1 MKAFVSYSF
10 RDSELYIITL
20 LFEQLRKS
28 GYIVDTAAYNYSNL
42 NLANNIKIQS
52 SDIFIGI
59 ITNDSNSVNHV
70 INEWNIAKQINI
82 KNILIIEDGVN
93 VQDPSSLN
101 FIRFNREN
109 PTPAINKLF
118 NINTPTNQHQPAKK
132 TNSDVEGAL
141 VAGGI
146 IVGIA
151 ALIALLSGGKK

>member
-28 GYIVDTAAYNYSNL
+28 GYKVETTAFNYSNL
-42 NLANNIKIQS
+42 NFSNNLKIQS

-59 ITNDSNSVNHV
+59 ITNDSNSINHV
-70 INEWNIAKQINI
+70 INEWNVAKQNNV

-93 VQDPSSLN
+93 VQEPSSLK
-101 FIRFNREN
+101 FIRINRQN
-109 PTPAINKLF
+109 PTNAINKLF
-118 NINTPTNQHQPAKK
+118 NINTPTKQQTQK
-132 TNSDVEGAL
+132 TNSGVEDAL

>member
-10 RDSELYIITL
+10 RDSELYISTL

-28 GYIVDTAAYNYSNL
+28 GYIVETTDFYLSNLNYSN
-42 NLANNIKIQS
+42 NLKIQG

-59 ITNDSNSVNHV
+59 ITNDSNSINHV
-70 INEWNIAKQINI
+70 INEWNVAKQNNV

-93 VQDPSSLN
+93 VQYPSNLN
-101 FIRFNREN
+101 FIRFNRQN
-109 PTPAINKLF
+109 PKNAINKLF
-118 NINTPTNQHQPAKK
+118 NINTSTKHHLQK
-132 TNSDVEGAL
+132 TNSSLEEVL

-151 ALIALLSGGKK
+151 ALIALLSEGKK

>member
-42 NLANNIKIQS
+42 NLSNNIKIQG

-70 INEWNIAKQINI
+70 ISEWNVAKQNNI

-101 FIRFNREN
+101 FIRFNRQN
-109 PTPAINKLF
+109 PTPAINQLF
-118 NINTPTNQHQPAKK
+118 NINTPTKQPTKK

-141 VAGGI
+141 IAGGI

>member
-10 RDSELYIITL
+10 RDSELYIIIL

-28 GYIVDTAAYNYSNL
+28 GYTVETSAYNYSNL
-42 NLANNIKIQS
+42 NFQNNLKIQG

-59 ITNDSNSVNHV
+59 ITNDSNSVNYV

-82 KNILIIEDGVN
+82 KNILIIEDGVD
-93 VQDPSSLN
+93 VQDPRSLN
-101 FIRFNREN
+101 FIRFNRQS

-118 NINTPTNQHQPAKK
+118 NINTPTKQLTKK
-132 TNSDVEGAL
+132 TNSDVEDAL